1 MSNIDKHNLYIT
13 ECGDIIAEMWSVKWE
28 PDMEQQDL
36 PNVFPAQSLEERLPK
51 LPGIEQW
58 ITNSTASAVENNLRT
73 YQKLCPNHTLSVG
86 APNENTY
93 AMRRAGQSIKNTGR
107 PLSSLGIVGI
117 YARLREDNN
126 G

>member
-1 MSNIDKHNLYIT
+1 
-13 ECGDIIAEMWSVKWE
+13 
-28 PDMEQQDL
+28 MEQQDL
-36 PNVFPAQSLEERLPK
+36 PNVFPTQSLEERLPK
-51 LPGIEQW
+51 LRGVEQW
-58 ITNSTASAVENNLRT
+58 ITNTTQAGVEDTLNT
-73 YQKLCPNHTLSVG
+73 YRKMCPNHVLSVG

-117 YARLREDNN
+117 YARLRDETN